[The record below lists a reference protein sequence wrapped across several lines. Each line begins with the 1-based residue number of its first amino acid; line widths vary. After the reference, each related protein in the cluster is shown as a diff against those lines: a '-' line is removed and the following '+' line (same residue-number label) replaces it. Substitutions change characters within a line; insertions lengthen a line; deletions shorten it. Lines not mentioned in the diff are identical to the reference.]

1 MKEMC
6 RNFICNNNRCTQ
18 AAANTP
24 QSTSAQNANS
34 LSVTPDASMGDCSAC
49 VIERIGLAQAFIPS
63 QPYETLKDQEQSL
76 ICGTVFSELSMPY
89 CSGWNLY
96 RLGKEA

>member
-24 QSTSAQNANS
+24 RSTSAQNANTP
-34 LSVTPDASMGDCSAC
+34 SVTPDTSTSDCSTC
-49 VIERIGLAQAFIPS
+49 VIDRIGLAQAFIPS
-63 QPYETLKDQEQSL
+63 QPYEALKDQEQSL
-76 ICGTVFSELSMPY
+76 VCGTVFSDLSMPY

-96 RLGKEA
+96 RFGKEA